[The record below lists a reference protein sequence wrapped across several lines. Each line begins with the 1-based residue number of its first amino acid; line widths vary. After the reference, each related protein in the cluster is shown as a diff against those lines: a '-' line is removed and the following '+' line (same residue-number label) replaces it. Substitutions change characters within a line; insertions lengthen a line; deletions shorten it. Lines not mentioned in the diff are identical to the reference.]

1 MQVIEHTQNVR
12 YIDEPVVNAMLTW
25 PSAFFFW
32 NRIVS
37 TRLQRLFQTVGV
49 SVNVHSAGQ
58 NKLLR
63 GCPMVRLDPRL
74 PEMGNRDD
82 CAVIRVKSRCESF
95 SVY

>member
-1 MQVIEHTQNVR
+1 MPCSHGPLVSSFGTESLVRGYNVCFR
-12 YIDEPVVNAMLTW
+12 PG
-25 PSAFFFW
+25 
-32 NRIVS
+32 
-37 TRLQRLFQTVGV
+37 GV
-49 SVNVHSAGQ
+49 SVNVHPAGQ

-82 CAVIRVKSRCESF
+82 CAVIPVKSRCESF